1 MKTVW
6 VALVLLAMATTL
18 YAKTRGYVH
27 PVNRP
32 IVHSRTSTKSNAPR
46 CANAMNPYM
55 LCKNTAAV
63 SKKFCNECQRV
74 EDAKAEERAK
84 DMMERLKNVSVPKV
98 ALDENGRIVSICGYE
113 LGTIFRK
120 GPRFIVDES
129 GDIVVSGRLKKPFR
143 KCNQVT
149 LRYSKNSGALYSI
162 RIFSNPQENM
172 DRNKADEE
180 LIAMTQALSAKF
192 SDTISGWGR
201 TAKNTMSASYRN
213 LSGQSLAAYME
224 EQEIG
229 ETGLVA
235 AGKCGWVFSVT
246 LEDWRVRKVNL
257 FDVATPREDVSG
269 AEAL

>member
-172 DRNKADEE
+172 DRNKA
-180 LIAMTQALSAKF
+180 
-192 SDTISGWGR
+192 
-201 TAKNTMSASYRN
+201 
-213 LSGQSLAAYME
+213 
-224 EQEIG
+224 
-229 ETGLVA
+229 ETGIAPIRSSPPHPWRQAKAIHSGGEPCQPTRASPSETMYRGYRLRHG
-235 AGKCGWVFSVT
+235 AGGPDECG
-246 LEDWRVRKVNL
+246 K
-257 FDVATPREDVSG
+257 
-269 AEAL
+269 